1 LCLNNADLGCHTPI
15 YTKGDGF
22 LACAILLQ
30 ETVDFYDGEDACQAI
45 GAKLPEI
52 YSTDEVDVLA
62 TLTVKIIF

>member
-1 LCLNNADLGCHTPI
+1 LGCHTPI

-22 LACAILLQ
+22 LACAILINKTL
-30 ETVDFYDGEDACQAI
+30 DFSEAEVECKNKSAR
-45 GAKLPEI
+45 LPQI